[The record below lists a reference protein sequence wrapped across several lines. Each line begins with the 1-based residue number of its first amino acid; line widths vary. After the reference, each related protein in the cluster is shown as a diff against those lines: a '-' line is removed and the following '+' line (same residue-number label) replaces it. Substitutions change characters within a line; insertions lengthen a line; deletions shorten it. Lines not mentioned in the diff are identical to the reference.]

1 MRSAYLS
8 LTAAM
13 VLVGLSVPISKMA
26 VTAVPPLVAADVRF
40 ALAAL
45 ALSPWAIRH
54 GRRALP
60 ATGGDWASLAL
71 LSLFG
76 MVLFNVFLMYGL
88 RGTSAT
94 TAGILTSTIPAVTAL
109 CAAAILRERLT
120 LRNGAAIALAMAG
133 IAALNLASHGAHGAD
148 GGAGDTLRGNAL
160 VLGAVVSE
168 GLYNVY
174 ARRLA
179 GVSPLAVTFL
189 ANLMAAV
196 LALPF
201 AVLTA
206 RGMTPES
213 LWGGLSPGAWALY
226 AAASLGNGLVAVVF
240 WLRGAARIPAS
251 RSGLFTGLLPV
262 TVLVPSLFLLGERPT
277 LAHALGLAGVL
288 AGIAVGV
295 MPGRNRPATARPQ
308 EAEP

>member
-1 MRSAYLS
+1 
-8 LTAAM
+8 
-13 VLVGLSVPISKMA
+13 
-26 VTAVPPLVAADVRF
+26 
-40 ALAAL
+40 
-45 ALSPWAIRH
+45 
-54 GRRALP
+54 
-60 ATGGDWASLAL
+60 
-71 LSLFG
+71 G

-109 CAAAILRERLT
+109 CAAVILRERLT

-133 IAALNLASHGAHGAD
+133 IAALNLASPGE

-160 VLGAVVSE
+160 VMGAVVSE

-174 ARRLA
+174 ARRLG

-189 ANLMAAV
+189 ANLMAAT

-201 AVLTA
+201 ALLTA
-206 RGMTPES
+206 RGMPLAT
-213 LWGGLSPGAWALY
+213 LWGALSPGAWALY

-295 MPGRNRPATARPQ
+295 MPPRSRPADTAPPQ
-308 EAEP
+308 EAGL

>member
-1 MRSAYLS
+1 MRAAYLS

-13 VLVGLSVPISKMA
+13 VLVGLSVPISKMVVA
-26 VTAVPPLVAADVRF
+26 AVPPLVAADVRF
-40 ALAAL
+40 TLVAL
-45 ALSPWAIRH
+45 ALSPWAIRR

-76 MVLFNVFLMYGL
+76 MVLFNAFLMYGL

-133 IAALNLASHGAHGAD
+133 IAALNLASGGHEGG

-179 GVSPLAVTFL
+179 DVSPLAVTFL

-206 RGMTPES
+206 RGLTPEA
-213 LWGGLSPGAWALY
+213 LWGALSPGAWALY
-226 AAASLGNGLVAVVF
+226 AAASLGNGLVAVVL

-295 MPGRNRPATARPQ
+295 MPGRNRPATAQPQ

>member
-1 MRSAYLS
+1 MRAAYLS

-26 VTAVPPLVAADVRF
+26 VATVPPLVAADVRF
-40 ALAAL
+40 ALVAL

-133 IAALNLASHGAHGAD
+133 IAALNLASGGHEGG

-201 AVLTA
+201 AIVTA

-213 LWGGLSPGAWALY
+213 LWAALSPGDWALY
-226 AAASLGNGLVAVVF
+226 AAASLGNGLVAVVL

-295 MPGRNRPATARPQ
+295 MPGRNRPAAAQPQ

>member
-13 VLVGLSVPISKMA
+13 ILVGLSVPISKMA
-26 VTAVPPLVAADVRF
+26 VAAVPPLVASDVRF
-40 ALAAL
+40 ALVAL

-60 ATGGDWASLAL
+60 ATAGDWASLAL

-88 RGTSAT
+88 QGTSAT

-120 LRNGAAIALAMAG
+120 LQNGAAIALAMAG
-133 IAALNLASHGAHGAD
+133 IAALNLANHGE

-160 VLGAVVSE
+160 VMGAVVSE

-201 AVLTA
+201 AILTA
-206 RGMTPES
+206 RGMTLEA
-213 LWGGLSPGAWALY
+213 LWGALSPGAWALY
-226 AAASLGNGLVAVVF
+226 AAASLGNGLVAVVL

-277 LAHALGLAGVL
+277 LAHALGLTGVL

-295 MPGRNRPATARPQ
+295 TPWRSRPDKATLPQ
-308 EAEP
+308 EAES

>member
-26 VTAVPPLVAADVRF
+26 VASVPPLVAADVRF
-40 ALAAL
+40 TLVAL
-45 ALSPWAIRH
+45 ALSPWAVRH
-54 GRRALP
+54 ARRVLP

-133 IAALNLASHGAHGAD
+133 IAALNLASGGHEGG

-174 ARRLA
+174 ARRLG

-201 AVLTA
+201 AVVTA
-206 RGMTPES
+206 REMTLQS
-213 LWGGLSPGAWALY
+213 LWGALSPGAWTLY
-226 AAASLGNGLVAVVF
+226 AAASLGNGLVAVMF